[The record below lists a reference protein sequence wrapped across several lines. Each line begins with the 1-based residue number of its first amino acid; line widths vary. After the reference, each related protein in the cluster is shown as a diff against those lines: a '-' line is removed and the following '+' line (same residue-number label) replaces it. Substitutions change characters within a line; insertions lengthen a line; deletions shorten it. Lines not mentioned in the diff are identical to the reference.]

1 MEAIMEYIDT
11 TLECLKIRYALLDS
25 TIKKEESHVWK
36 NMIKIEQLKK
46 EKLRKKDELLRKL
59 LQS

>member
-1 MEAIMEYIDT
+1 MEHIDT
-11 TLECLKIRYALLDS
+11 TIESLKIQHARLDS
-25 TIKKEESHVWK
+25 ELKEEESHVWK
-36 NMIKIEQLKK
+36 NMIRIEQIKK